1 MIQTKIKEEDREVYL
16 KYADNGIPCIF
27 VVTDEKGEFV
37 GTGTYSE
44 EAYQTA
50 INSGGDIVY
59 TDRIILE
66 NVDKDTKKLYVKI
79 YEPYYIAEGDTVKLN
94 TMTLEL
100 DIEKARNY
108 NKPVELTQ
116 SYTSKNVQVAIKYP
130 VDWEVLEEENTLVVK
145 GPEDIDGQYVEMN
158 ITLKE
163 DEKTAQEIFEEKKN
177 ELGETN
183 LETGTINIAG
193 IEGYYYTIENTNNT
207 IETQILFNN
216 GNKLYNIQYTAIPT
230 QYERHKDTIQKILD
244 TIEFVEP
251 EKSYVEYYMENNTET
266 NLETVR
272 VYEDNTVTVQITQ
285 RTIEMF
291 KDSEYVKMQPNVEY
305 EITGINSKILRI
317 EFMGDMAGGA
327 YQGSYVFIYDAN
339 NELYLLDM
347 NRGITECEFE
357 VTKIEIENRATNPEF
372 KVISE
377 ESGLE
382 RPIVVVYN
390 QAGQGY
396 IISRDG
402 SLEEYV
408 EKQENDNQEQTTQQN
423 TTDAKAKEVIQKYL
437 SMSGTYEGEPA
448 GMLTTELPDYITANL
463 DLEDTFIENGI
474 SYVNTNASY
483 DDFER
488 EMTKYM
494 SYEIFNQYFLK
505 YKNHI
510 NPFRNVNGLLYV
522 AQVAGSGAF
531 YDVIEVERM
540 NRNGN
545 EYTYNAYANE
555 IYGDITRKVT
565 FSIKLVEIDG
575 NMIVTYVG
583 IG

>member
-1 MIQTKIKEEDREVYL
+1 MNKKKVIVFIVLVLIIIAIAVSLIIYL
-16 KYADNGIPCIF
+16 SERAKYIF
-27 VVTDEKGEFV
+27 DVE
-37 GTGTYSE
+37 
-44 EAYQTA
+44 
-50 INSGGDIVY
+50 
-59 TDRIILE
+59 
-66 NVDKDTKKLYVKI
+66 YVSNI
-79 YEPYYIAEGDTVKLN
+79 EYNI
-94 TMTLEL
+94 
-100 DIEKARNY
+100 IEKDGSYGVIDGDGNIVVEPTYNVIQIPNPSKPLFICMSNY
-108 NKPVELTQ
+108 NTETKEYETKVLNEKREQIITGY
-116 SYTSKNVQVAIKYP
+116 SNVQ
-130 VDWEVLEEENTLVVK
+130 
-145 GPEDIDGQYVEMN
+145 
-158 ITLKE
+158 
-163 DEKTAQEIFEEKKN
+163 
-177 ELGETN
+177 
-183 LETGTINIAG
+183 
-193 IEGYYYTIENTNNT
+193 
-207 IETQILFNN
+207 
-216 GNKLYNIQYTAIPT
+216 AIPT
-230 QYERHKDTIQKILD
+230 DSTADGVPYENTVLKYKKDGKYGIISTEGEEITEPIYEDISAVTYKEGMLLVKENGKYGVININGKVVIKPEYDNITVDNYYDAETKYQKTGFIVCNINEEGYRYGYVDYRGKKILD

-327 YQGSYVFIYDAN
+327 YQGSYVFIYDEN

-437 SMSGTYEGEPA
+437 SMSGIYEGEPA